1 MHQVQVPA
9 GKTGEGAPPLNTDT
23 FTQHTQTH
31 GFLFFG
37 AQTPR
42 EDALEQV
49 LLMFQGQIL
58 QEGTQSAERACGHT
72 CVPSV
77 CQGALAGCG
86 HAQAPLSALP
96 MLPSLASLEVGLLFL
111 REAPPPQCP

>member
-1 MHQVQVPA
+1 M
-9 GKTGEGAPPLNTDT
+9 NTDT
-23 FTQHTQTH
+23 TTQHTQTH
-31 GFLFFG
+31 GFLFSG

-58 QEGTQSAERACGHT
+58 QEGTRSAERACGHT
-72 CVPSV
+72 CVRSV
-77 CQGALAGCG
+77 CQGGLGGVWPCPG
-86 HAQAPLSALP
+86 LSLHP
-96 MLPSLASLEVGLLFL
+96 PKLPSLASREVGLLFS